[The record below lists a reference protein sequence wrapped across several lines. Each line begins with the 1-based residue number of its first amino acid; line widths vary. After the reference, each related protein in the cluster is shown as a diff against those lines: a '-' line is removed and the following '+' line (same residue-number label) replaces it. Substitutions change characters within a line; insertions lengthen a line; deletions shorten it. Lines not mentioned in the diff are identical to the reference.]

1 MNKKRKLANAKEK
14 LRDLQDF
21 IEKLE
26 VLARGVSNTNELI
39 KTEPKQRKQQYD
51 EEANE
56 LENQSRI
63 QEELKRNLDLT
74 QKKLRLNELE
84 RNKQHFLDLLR
95 EKEAE
100 LNRLGEKEDGELPA
114 DATATVAVASA
125 VSMTGSMGEIE
136 SKFKTAE
143 NDFECLSLDGNDD
156 NDPINGE
163 CRFTSMMTKSRDS
176 NKGSNNKI
184 QHHSPSD
191 LLWSQMK
198 RQLNMRESMRSKKKE
213 LEDLIRDE
221 YQISPLPMQ
230 VDTYYKKLK
239 IN

>member
-1 MNKKRKLANAKEK
+1 M
-14 LRDLQDF
+14 
-21 IEKLE
+21 
-26 VLARGVSNTNELI
+26 LARGVSNTNELI
-39 KTEPKQRKQQYD
+39 KSEPKQRKQEFDQ
-51 EEANE
+51 EANE
-56 LENQSRI
+56 LENKHRI

-84 RNKQHFLDLLR
+84 RNKQHFIDLLR

-100 LNRLGEKEDGELPA
+100 LNRLGEREDGELPA
-114 DATATVAVASA
+114 DATTAVAVASA

-143 NDFECLSLDGNDD
+143 NDFECLSLDGDDENDL
-156 NDPINGE
+156 INGE
-163 CRFTSMMTKSRDS
+163 CRFTSMMTKSR

-198 RQLNMRESMRSKKKE
+198 RQLNMRESMRSKTKE

-230 VDTYYKKLK
+230 VDKFYKKLK